1 MLKKKFHTAECI
13 LQECSFSVNHN
24 LSLLLI
30 TNIYILYIVQP
41 HMQYIFLKNVHVH
54 KKLAE
59 VHNDTE
65 SVFSVTKCSFKPKPT
80 RIRDGTILIFAST
93 NPVQCTL
100 ALLKLKLQNWPAI
113 LALFPRFRVYFT
125 VSILDAEIRFICP
138 AVNGTPEESSTGGAN
153 LN

>member
-1 MLKKKFHTAECI
+1 MRSKKLINRNAGQKLTMLVNKCKCDVKLKKKFHTAECI
-13 LQECSFSVNHN
+13 LQGCSFSVNHN

-100 ALLKLKLQNWPAI
+100 ALLKLKLQN
-113 LALFPRFRVYFT
+113 
-125 VSILDAEIRFICP
+125 
-138 AVNGTPEESSTGGAN
+138 
-153 LN
+153 